1 MPCRVRDIPV
11 QNFERRP
18 LQRAEVLVVDSTSNP
33 QLNRRALLLGAV
45 FLVGGAAALTRFAR
59 GDRTAGAGALAAAEF
74 ALLETISDVMIP
86 DTDTPGALAAGVPQ
100 FLRTMLEEWAS
111 SETRAQIAGVL
122 ERIDKRAWVRLGAS
136 FAQVL
141 PEQRHELLRDFDA
154 AAFVLGDDAYSRLKF
169 LVLAGYYHSEIGATQ
184 ELRFEM
190 VPGTWRACLSLD
202 EIGRASAV

>member
-1 MPCRVRDIPV
+1 MYCRVRNIPV
-11 QNFERRP
+11 QNLECLP
-18 LQRAEVLVVDSTSNP
+18 LQRAEVFVPDPTP
-33 QLNRRALLLGAV
+33 QPKMNRRALLLGAV

-59 GDRTAGAGALAAAEF
+59 GDRSAGGALAAAEV
-74 ALLETISDVMIP
+74 ALLETVSDVMIP

-100 FLRTMLEEWAS
+100 FVRTMLEEWAS
-111 SETRAQIAGVL
+111 NETRARIAGVL
-122 ERIDKRAWVRLGAS
+122 EQIDKRAWVRLGAS

-154 AAFVLGDDAYSRLKF
+154 AAFVLGDEAYARLKF

-184 ELRFEM
+184 ELHFEM
-190 VPGTWRACLSLD
+190 VPGTWRACLPLD